1 MRISRLYGCVFCK
14 QRTLPS
20 RLKTRTRNEFPI
32 VGFLKPD
39 LLFTSSSSSNSSS
52 SSSSSSGGGGGSSSS
67 SSSGCSSSSS
77 INAAL
82 TQVRYLY
89 AVIKENPES

>member
-1 MRISRLYGCVFCK
+1 MRISRLIGCAFCK

-20 RLKTRTRNEFPI
+20 KLKTRTRNEFPI

-39 LLFTSSSSSNSSS
+39 LLFTSSSSSSSSTSSSSGSNGSGGVGDGGSSTSSS
-52 SSSSSSGGGGGSSSS
+52 SSS
-67 SSSGCSSSSS
+67 SSSSS

-82 TQVRYLY
+82 TQVR
-89 AVIKENPES
+89 